1 MYLLWILGWSTVESC
16 GDLMAGMVEAQVR
29 WLLILYVDF
38 SEGVFSKMG
47 AFCLPLRFAVTSY
60 SQYHPNTSGFYL
72 VVEDFHSGH
81 DVLFSFTRFLW
92 LMVAGFLSLCYLSGL
107 WMSIEPV

>member
-47 AFCLPLRFAVTSY
+47 AFCLPLRV
-60 SQYHPNTSGFYL
+60 P
-72 VVEDFHSGH
+72 
-81 DVLFSFTRFLW
+81 
-92 LMVAGFLSLCYLSGL
+92 LSLLPL
-107 WMSIEPV
+107 RLVDEH